1 MLTLFRNLSPYKIPI
16 VFILVLVFLQSIT
29 ELFLPTLMSDIVDR
43 GIIQENISY
52 IWKIGGLMLLVAIF
66 GTVFS
71 VFASYLT
78 AKVSMKFGRDLRLK
92 VFSHVEDFSLQE
104 FDRIGTASLIT
115 RTTNDITQVQ
125 TVLNMILRMMVS
137 APLMAIGGI
146 IMAFSMDVKIALVI
160 VAAIPVLFFIILLVM
175 RKGIPL
181 FKMVQV
187 KLDQVNRILRE
198 NLTGVKV
205 IRSFNRI
212 NYERERFNA
221 ANYELTDISIKVNK
235 MMASLMPMMMLV
247 MNFTSIAIVWFGAIR
262 IDTGNMQVGA
272 LIALIQYAALIMFSM
287 MMFSMMFV
295 LIPRGSA
302 SAIRINEVLEVKPS
316 IRGSG
321 KDNQSDKQGYVEFKD
336 VTFSYPGAEEPAL
349 SHISFQAKP
358 GEITAIIGGTG
369 SGKST
374 MMKLM
379 TRFYETDSGT
389 IIVDGVDVKAMPLD
403 DLRNKIGMVPQK
415 IVLFSGTV
423 SENIRYGK
431 EEASESEV
439 EHAATIAQATE
450 FISKMKDGFTSKI
463 SQGGMNIS
471 GGQKQRISIARALVR
486 KPEIYIFDDSF
497 SALDYQT
504 DAKLRAALKQETIES
519 TVFIVAQRVSTIMD
533 ADTII
538 VLEKGKIAGIGSHQ
552 ELMNTC
558 VVYQEIVSSQ
568 LGKEEMSS

>member
-16 VFILVLVFLQSIT
+16 VFILVLVFLQSLT

-43 GIIQENISY
+43 GIIQENIPY

-104 FDRIGTASLIT
+104 FDRVGTASLIT

-212 NYERERFNA
+212 NYEKERFNT
-221 ANYELTDISIKVNK
+221 ANYELTDVSIKVNK

-287 MMFSMMFV
+287 MMLSMMFV

-316 IRGSG
+316 IEESG
-321 KDNQSDKQGYVEFKD
+321 KDNRSDKQGYVEFKD

-349 SHISFQAKP
+349 SHISFQTKP

-374 MMKLM
+374 LMKLM

-389 IIVDGVDVKAMPLD
+389 ILVDGVDVKEMPLD
-403 DLRNKIGMVPQK
+403 YLRNKIGMVPQK

-423 SENIRYGK
+423 AENIRYGK
-431 EEASESEV
+431 EEASEDRSRACGYNCSSDRLYFQDEGWILLLKFLKVVRIFQEV
-439 EHAATIAQATE
+439 KSNEFRLREH
-450 FISKMKDGFTSKI
+450 
-463 SQGGMNIS
+463 
-471 GGQKQRISIARALVR
+471 L
-486 KPEIYIFDDSF
+486 
-497 SALDYQT
+497 
-504 DAKLRAALKQETIES
+504 
-519 TVFIVAQRVSTIMD
+519 
-533 ADTII
+533 
-538 VLEKGKIAGIGSHQ
+538 
-552 ELMNTC
+552 
-558 VVYQEIVSSQ
+558 
-568 LGKEEMSS
+568 